1 VTTTDAQAAETE
13 KAVVTATAQTGEV
26 LALKTD
32 ATSIENAQIVAQQ
45 EERATSMEARAIGT
59 EDHLEVIQDVDHR
72 KLKAHNGTITV
83 QEDARVAQSEHP
95 VAGMMVHLVAKQE
108 QPVDQSRAPNA
119 YAATVTSKISG
130 NLTAKNDVETTVEQR
145 TASPH
150 EPQVDAGKAQIGHVA
165 QAETGEH
172 GEVLQLKH
180 QSVSCASAAV
190 ATLANTKIEDNES
203 PHRL

>member
-1 VTTTDAQAAETE
+1 
-13 KAVVTATAQTGEV
+13 
-26 LALKTD
+26 
-32 ATSIENAQIVAQQ
+32 
-45 EERATSMEARAIGT
+45 
-59 EDHLEVIQDVDHR
+59 
-72 KLKAHNGTITV
+72 V

-95 VAGMMVHLVAKQE
+95 VAGMVHLVAKQE
-108 QPVDQSRAPNA
+108 QPVDQSRAPNV
-119 YAATVTSKISG
+119 AATVTSDDLG